1 MNKHRQKLEV
11 LGSGGGGGGLGG
23 IRRHSVH
30 HTNLQVGKRGSFCN
44 FTDFLAQKRGNF
56 FGLKMTFFF

>member
-30 HTNLQVGKRGSFCN
+30 HTNLQVGKRGL
-44 FTDFLAQKRGNF
+44 FLQFPTKKEEKLWG
-56 FGLKMTFFF
+56 KMTLKR